1 MRSFKMLLC
10 AAAMMGT
17 ALFAESANAQW
28 GRYRV
33 TSSYSLPSVPYYAYQ
48 PVVQPI
54 VQPAIVQPAVAY
66 SPVIVNQPVVVS
78 RPVVFA
84 QPAYGPA
91 PIIVR
96 RGLFRRPVVVGGF
109 APVAPTVYAAP
120 APVAIYN
127 AQEGA
132 SRSYYGPVTS
142 FVPQPVYVP

>member
-1 MRSFKMLLC
+1 MRSINMLLC

-17 ALFAESANAQW
+17 AMFAQSANAQW

-48 PVVQPI
+48 PVVQP
-54 VQPAIVQPAVAY
+54 AIVQPAVAY

-78 RPVVFA
+78 RPVVVA

-109 APVAPTVYAAP
+109 APVAPTVYPAP

-127 AQEGA
+127 AQQGV